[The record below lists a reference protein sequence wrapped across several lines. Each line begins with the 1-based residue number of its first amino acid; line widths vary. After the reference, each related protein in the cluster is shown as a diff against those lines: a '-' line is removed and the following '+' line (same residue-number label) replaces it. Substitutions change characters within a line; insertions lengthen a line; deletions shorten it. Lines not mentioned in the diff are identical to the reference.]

1 MWGQFIK
8 ENRPN
13 FQGIISY
20 DCIGMV
26 KFPDQTFPVKSF
38 RYHEEEYTIVWGNQ
52 QTGEVWK
59 KGNNFSNLIFIQ
71 IKYVPYYRN
80 HETNHEKKINQF

>member
-1 MWGQFIK
+1 MQGQFIK
-8 ENRPN
+8 ENRPS
-13 FQGIISY
+13 FTGIIHN
-20 DCIGMV
+20 DCSGTV
-26 KFPDQTFPVKSF
+26 NFPDQYTKSF
-38 RYHEEEYTIVWGNQ
+38 KYDEEEYKIVWGNQ

-80 HETNHEKKINQF
+80 HETNHEKKIIQS